1 MRGKVSG
8 NGRRFHRHGI
18 TPACAGKRTCTA
30 TRRCGNGDH
39 PRVCGEKAAT
49 PNVEAFYEG
58 SPPRVRGKEVVLV
71 DFICLRGITPACAG
85 KSHSVTDANASSWD
99 HPRVC
104 GEKALQ
110 SSVNCTMEGSP
121 PRMRGKAT
129 GPPRSSGPGGITPA
143 YAGKR
148 VEGQYV
154 DWRFWDHPRVCGE
167 KHQTFDSAA
176 FPTGSPPRMRGKV
189 PCRRVDQCRLP
200 VFQVLA
206 DTVPHCI
213 PDAAAHIAHINA
225 GVDLTQPLGQV
236 AAQAGRAGPPG
247 PAPPPQMRLG
257 WSPPPCTGRQCR
269 TRKSTHARRA
279 RIPVPAHTPA
289 PQ

>member
-1 MRGKVSG
+1 M
-8 NGRRFHRHGI
+8 
-18 TPACAGKRTCTA
+18 
-30 TRRCGNGDH
+30 
-39 PRVCGEKAAT
+39 CGEK
-49 PNVEAFYEG
+49 PLG
-58 SPPRVRGKEVVLV
+58 HRCQCVL
-71 DFICLRGITPACAG
+71 L
-85 KSHSVTDANASSWD
+85 
-99 HPRVC
+99 
-104 GEKALQ
+104 
-110 SSVNCTMEGSP
+110 GSP
-121 PRMRGKAT
+121 PRMRGKGIAIFRQLHH
-129 GPPRSSGPGGITPA
+129 GRITPA
-143 YAGKR
+143 YAGKSR
-148 VEGQYV
+148 L
-154 DWRFWDHPRVCGE
+154 WRRPGTRCRDHPRVCGE